1 LNTFLN
7 KTARHLISKYNKN
20 LEHLLIVLPNKR
32 AGLFLKQELS
42 KLIENP
48 TWLPEIIG
56 TEDFIE
62 KTSSSEIIDN
72 LTQLFELYDC
82 YKTIIDTPETF
93 EDFSKWG
100 QILLHDFNE
109 IDRYLIPPEIF
120 FKEINDIRAIE
131 IWNLGDKELSDFQK
145 QYLKFWNELSNL
157 YVTYKTI
164 LESKNMAYQGMAFR
178 KVAEEVT
185 ENSEFFIENKIAQ
198 WQKIIFVGFNAL
210 NQAEETIISSLI
222 KQNKAEILWDADKY
236 YLEDDLQESGFFLRK
251 YIKKEVFSPFNWIN
265 DKFNQTTKNIE
276 VIGVPQQIGQAKY
289 LSNILSKIDSTDNYK
304 DTAIVLAEE
313 NMLIPVMQSI
323 PDEIQNVNVTMGY
336 PLKNTSLTIFFETIF
351 QLFMNAEK
359 FGSKDTLTYHYKDLI
374 NLFRLPFS
382 NVIIG
387 NKTIEQ
393 LNSKIIQQNWVFINN
408 DKLQFIN
415 DALPFKLPV
424 KATILDLINISK
436 TIISIG
442 KEHYQQLIKKNTSN
456 SFHLE
461 LEYLFHFSKL
471 FNQLELLLT
480 QQDAI
485 TSFKG
490 FYSIFRQLLSS
501 FSIELYGEPLQGLQI
516 MGMLETRNIDFKNVI
531 IVGANEGVLPK
542 GKTFNSFIPYDLK
555 NAYQLPTHYEKDAVY
570 AYHFYRL
577 IQNAENIYIT
587 HNTETNEFGS
597 GEQSRFITQI
607 EHELNNTKKPNI
619 TISKKLINYPTSKFE
634 QSNISIEKTDEVVN
648 RIKEILSN
656 QLSPT
661 ALNTYINCPLDFY
674 YKYILKINEEDDVE
688 ETIEHN
694 TFGSFIHEIFEQ
706 LYKEFINVELKEEHI
721 KLMLKNANKITY
733 DVFSKNFSD
742 VELKSGKN
750 LLIYSVAQT
759 YINNFLK
766 KELNLIKKSQ
776 QPLIVKSLEQ
786 KLDYTT
792 NYGFEVNTV
801 KLSGSIDRVD
811 SIGNL
816 NRIIDYKTGSVEST
830 ELKIKELDELL
841 LPNKKNKAFQ
851 ILFYALLYHK
861 NNSTFLSDTTECNAG
876 IISFRKLTND
886 FMRFNLDGEA
896 KITVELLT
904 NFENQIKRI
913 CEEMIDKDIS
923 FTHNSSSNYCKFCN

>member
-7 KTARHLISKYNKN
+7 KTASHLISKYNEN

-42 KLIENP
+42 KLIKNP
-48 TWLPEIIG
+48 IWIPEIIG

-62 KTSSSEIIDN
+62 KTSEAEIIDN
-72 LTQLFELYDC
+72 LTQLFELYEC
-82 YKTIIDTPETF
+82 YKSTSSEAESF

-109 IDRYLIPPEIF
+109 IDRYLIPPEKF

-131 IWNLGDKELSDFQK
+131 VWNLGDKDLSDFQK
-145 QYLKFWNELSNL
+145 QYLKFWNELSHL
-157 YVTYKTI
+157 YTAYKTT

-178 KVAEEVT
+178 KVAEEIA
-185 ENSEFFIENKIAQ
+185 ENPEFFIENKIAQ

-251 YIKKEVFSPFNWIN
+251 YIKKEIFSPFNWIN
-265 DKFNQTTKNIE
+265 DKFNQTRKNIE
-276 VIGVPQQIGQAKY
+276 IIGVPQQIGQAKY
-289 LSNILSKIDSTDNYK
+289 LSSILSKIDAIDNYK
-304 DTAIVLAEE
+304 DTAIVLADE

-323 PDEIQNVNVTMGY
+323 PDEISNINVTMGY
-336 PLKNTSLTIFFETIF
+336 PLKNTSLTIFFEIIF

-359 FGSKDTLTYHYKDLI
+359 FGSKETLTYHYKDLI
-374 NLFRLPFS
+374 NLFRLSFS

-387 NKTIEQ
+387 NKTVEK
-393 LNSKIIQQNWVFINN
+393 LSSKITQQNWVFINN
-408 DKLQFIN
+408 EKLQYIN

-424 KATILDLINISK
+424 RATILDLINISK

-442 KEHYQQLIKKNTSN
+442 KEHYQQLIKKSTSN

-471 FNQLELLLT
+471 FNQLDLLLT

-531 IVGANEGVLPK
+531 IIGANEGVLPK

-555 NAYQLPTHYEKDAVY
+555 SAYQLPTHYEKDAVY

-607 EHELNNTKKPNI
+607 EHELNSSKKPNI
-619 TISKKLINYPTSKFE
+619 NISKKLINYPTSKFE
-634 QSNISIEKTDEVVN
+634 QSNITIEKDDAVIEH
-648 RIKEILSN
+648 IKEIMSN

-661 ALNTYINCPLDFY
+661 AIITYINCPLDFY
-674 YKYILKINEEDDVE
+674 YKYILKIKEEEDVE

-694 TFGSFIHEIFEQ
+694 TFGSFIHEIFEL
-706 LYKEFINVELKEEHI
+706 LYKEYINIELKEEHI
-721 KLMLKNANKITY
+721 KLMLKKANKVTHE
-733 DVFSKNFSD
+733 VFSKNFND
-742 VELKSGKN
+742 TELKSGKN

-766 KELNLIKKSQ
+766 KELNLVKKSQ
-776 QPLIVKSLEQ
+776 QTLVVKSLEQ

-792 NYGFEVNTV
+792 NYGFEGNTV
-801 KLSGSIDRVD
+801 KLIGTIDRVD
-811 SIGNL
+811 SIGSL
-816 NRIIDYKTGSVEST
+816 NRIIDYKTGSVEPA
-830 ELKIKELDELL
+830 ELKIKELDDLL

-851 ILFYALLYHK
+851 VLFYALLYHK
-861 NNSTFLSDTTECNAG
+861 NNPTFLSNTTECNAG

-886 FMRFNLDGEA
+886 FMKFNLNDEG
-896 KITVELLT
+896 KITLELLT
-904 NFENQIKRI
+904 NFENEIKTI
-913 CEEMIDKDIS
+913 CEEMIKKEIPY
-923 FTHNSSSNYCKFCN
+923 THNTSSKFCKFCN

>member
-1 LNTFLN
+1 MNTFLN
-7 KTARHLISKYNKN
+7 KTANHLISQYNEN
-20 LEHLLIVLPNKR
+20 LAQLLIVLPNKR

-42 KLIENP
+42 KLIKNP
-48 TWLPEIIG
+48 IWLPEIIG

-62 KTSSSEIIDN
+62 KTAVAEIIDN
-72 LTQLFELYDC
+72 LTQLFELYEC
-82 YKTIIDTPETF
+82 YKKISTEPENF

-109 IDRYLIPPEIF
+109 IDRYLIPSEKF

-131 IWNLGDKELSDFQK
+131 VWNLGDKKLSDFQK
-145 QYLKFWNELSNL
+145 QYLKFWDELSKL
-157 YVTYKTI
+157 YTVYKTA

-178 KVAEEVT
+178 KVAEEIT
-185 ENSEFFIENKIAQ
+185 ENPELFIVTKIAS
-198 WQKIIFVGFNAL
+198 WEKIIFVGFNAL
-210 NQAEETIISSLI
+210 NQAEETIISTLI
-222 KQNKAEILWDADKY
+222 QQNKAEILWDADKY
-236 YLEDDLQESGFFLRK
+236 YLDDELQESGFFLRK
-251 YIKKEVFSPFNWIN
+251 YIKKSVFTPFNWIN
-265 DKFNQTTKNIE
+265 DNFNQTTKNIE
-276 VIGVPQQIGQAKY
+276 IIGIPQQIGQAKY
-289 LSNILSKIDSTDNYK
+289 ISSILSKIDSTNNYK
-304 DTAIVLAEE
+304 DTAIVLADE

-323 PDEIQNVNVTMGY
+323 PDEILNVNVTMGY
-336 PLKNTSLTIFFETIF
+336 PLKNTSLTVFFETIF

-393 LNSKIIQQNWVFINN
+393 LTSKITQQNWVFINN
-408 DKLQFIN
+408 DKLRFIN
-415 DALPFKLPV
+415 DALPFKLPT
-424 KATILDLINISK
+424 KATILDLISISK

-442 KEHYQQLIKKNTSN
+442 KEHYQQLIKKSSSTN
-456 SFHLE
+456 FLLE

-471 FNQLELLLT
+471 FNQLELLLK

-485 TSFKG
+485 STFKG

-531 IVGANEGVLPK
+531 IIGANEGVLPK

-577 IQNAENIYIT
+577 IQNAENIFIT

-607 EHELNNTKKPNI
+607 EHELNSTKKPFI
-619 TISKKLINYPTSKFE
+619 SISKKLINYPTSKFE
-634 QSNISIEKTDEVVN
+634 QSDITIKKTDDVVK
-648 RIKEILSN
+648 RIKEILNN

-688 ETIEHN
+688 ETIEHH
-694 TFGSFIHEIFEQ
+694 TFGSFIHEIFEL
-706 LYKEFINVELKEEHI
+706 LYKEFINIELKEDHI
-721 KLMLKNANKITY
+721 KLMLKNSNKVTY
-733 DVFSKNFSD
+733 EVFSNSFSE

-759 YINNFLK
+759 YIKNFLT
-766 KELNLIKKSQ
+766 KELNLVKKSTEA
-776 QPLIVKSLEQ
+776 LVVKSLEE
-786 KLDYTT
+786 KLYYTT
-792 NYGFEVNTV
+792 HFGVEKNPVV
-801 KLSGSIDRVD
+801 LSGTIDRVD
-811 SIGNL
+811 AIGSL
-816 NRIIDYKTGSVEST
+816 NRIIDYKTGSVEPA
-830 ELKIKELDELL
+830 ELKVNELDELL

-861 NNSTFLSDTTECNAG
+861 NYASFINHTTECNAG

-886 FMRFNLDGEA
+886 FMRFNLEGEGR
-896 KITVELLT
+896 ITTELL
-904 NFENQIKRI
+904 NSFENQIKTI
-913 CEEMIDKDIS
+913 CEEMIDKSIP
-923 FTHNSSSNYCKFCN
+923 FTHDPSSNYCKFCN

>member
-1 LNTFLN
+1 MNTFLN
-7 KTARHLISKYNKN
+7 KTAAHLISKYNEN
-20 LEHLLIVLPNKR
+20 LENLLIVLPNKR

-42 KLIENP
+42 KLIKNP
-48 TWLPEIIG
+48 IWLPEIIG

-62 KTSSSEIIDN
+62 KTSEAEIIDN
-72 LTQLFELYDC
+72 LTQLFELYEC
-82 YKTIIDTPETF
+82 YKNTSSEAESF

-109 IDRYLIPPEIF
+109 IDRYLIPSEKF

-131 IWNLGDKELSDFQK
+131 VWNLGDKELSDFQK
-145 QYLKFWNELSNL
+145 QYLKFWKELSKL
-157 YVTYKTI
+157 YTTYKSI

-178 KVAEEVT
+178 KVAEEIT
-185 ENSEFFIENKIAQ
+185 LNPESFIENKIAQ

-210 NQAEETIISSLI
+210 NEAEEVIITSLI
-222 KQNKAEILWDADKY
+222 KQNKAEVLWDADKY
-236 YLEDDLQESGFFLRK
+236 YLDDDIQESGFFLRK
-251 YIKKEVFSPFNWIN
+251 YIKKEVFTPFNWVN
-265 DKFNQTTKNIE
+265 DKFNQTHKNIE
-276 VIGVPQQIGQAKY
+276 IIGIPQQIGQAKY
-289 LSNILSKIDSTDNYK
+289 LSSILSKIDAIDNYK
-304 DTAIVLAEE
+304 DTAIVLADE

-323 PDEIQNVNVTMGY
+323 PDEISNVNVTMGY
-336 PLKNTSLTIFFETIF
+336 PLKTTSLTIFFETIF

-374 NLFRLPFS
+374 NLFRLSFS

-387 NKTIEQ
+387 NKTIEK
-393 LNSKIIQQNWVFINN
+393 LSSKIIQQNWVFISN
-408 DKLQFIN
+408 DKLQYIN
-415 DALPFKLPV
+415 DALPFKLPL
-424 KATILDLINISK
+424 KANILDLISICK
-436 TIISIG
+436 EIISIG
-442 KEHYQQLIKKNTSN
+442 KEHYQQLIKNNCSN

-471 FNQLELLLT
+471 FNQLEVLLT
-480 QQDAI
+480 KQDAI

-607 EHELNNTKKPNI
+607 EHELNSSKKPNI
-619 TISKKLINYPTSKFE
+619 NISKKLINYPTSKFE
-634 QSNISIEKTDEVVN
+634 QSNITIEKDDAVIE
-648 RIKEILSN
+648 RIKEIMSN

-661 ALNTYINCPLDFY
+661 AIITYINCPLDFY
-674 YKYILKINEEDDVE
+674 YKYILKIKEEEDVE

-694 TFGSFIHEIFEQ
+694 TFGSFIHEIFEL
-706 LYKEFINVELKEEHI
+706 LYKEYINIELKEEHI
-721 KLMLKNANKITY
+721 KLMLKKANKVTHE
-733 DVFSKNFSD
+733 VFSKNFND
-742 VELKSGKN
+742 TELKSGKN

-766 KELNLIKKSQ
+766 KELSLVKKSS
-776 QPLIVKSLEQ
+776 QPLVVKSLEE
-786 KLDYTT
+786 KLSYTT
-792 NYGFEVNTV
+792 NFGNEKNAIVF
-801 KLSGSIDRVD
+801 SGTIDRVD

-816 NRIIDYKTGSVEST
+816 NRIIDYKTGGVMPT
-830 ELKIKELDELL
+830 ELKINELDELL

-851 ILFYALLYHK
+851 VLFYALLYHK
-861 NNSTFLSDTTECNAG
+861 NNTTFLNNNTNCNAG
-876 IISFRKLTND
+876 IISFKNLTND
-886 FMRFNLDGEA
+886 FMKFNINKDD
-896 KITVELLT
+896 KISDELLHD
-904 NFENQIKRI
+904 FEQQVKTI
-913 CEEMIDKDIS
+913 CEEMINKEIP
-923 FTHNSSSNYCKFCN
+923 FTHNTSSKYCKFCN